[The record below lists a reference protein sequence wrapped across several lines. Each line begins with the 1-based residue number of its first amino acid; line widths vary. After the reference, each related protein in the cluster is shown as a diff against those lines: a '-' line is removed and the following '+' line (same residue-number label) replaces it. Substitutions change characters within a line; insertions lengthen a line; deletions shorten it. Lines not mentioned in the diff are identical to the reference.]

1 MDEKIYT
8 IPVNE
13 AFDKKDGCPFCRMRR
28 KLEDDERELIMGASM
43 MDPDIRIKTNKS
55 GFCKRHYEKMLSM
68 NNKLSLALMLQSHLD
83 EVGQKT
89 LIWKNSLLG
98 KDNTKKASENIRE
111 LKKSCYICER
121 VDEKFE
127 KMVICGVILWSSD
140 TNFKEKMKNQ
150 QYFCLEHAELF
161 LESARIKLDKKSFS
175 AFAEQLSCV
184 QSTYLAT
191 LKDDIAL
198 FCKKFD
204 YRYENE
210 PWGNSKTSVERAV
223 KYLEGDY

>member
-13 AFDKKDGCPFCRMRR
+13 AFDENDGCPFCRMRR
-28 KLEDDERELIMGASM
+28 TLEDNERELIMGASM
-43 MDPDIRIKTNKS
+43 MDPDIRIKTNKI

-83 EVGQKT
+83 EVSQKT
-89 LIWKNSLLG
+89 VIWKSSLIG
-98 KDNTKKASENIRE
+98 KDNTKKATENMRE
-111 LKKSCYICER
+111 LKKSCYICQR
-121 VDEKFE
+121 TDEKFE
-127 KMVICGVILWSSD
+127 KMVICSVILWLSD
-140 TNFKEKMKNQ
+140 EKFKEKMKNQ
-150 QYFCLEHAELF
+150 SYFCLEHAELF
-161 LESARIKLDKKSFS
+161 LETARIKLDKKTFS
-175 AFAEQLSCV
+175 NFAEQLSNV
-184 QSTYLAT
+184 QNSYFNS

-210 PWGNSKTSVERAV
+210 PWGNSKDSVERAV
-223 KYLEGDY
+223 KFLEGDY